1 MAVITPEAQRRKGR
15 GARSGV
21 HGVRQRERPGIPR
34 GIKGSNVAY
43 GQGRTLAATAGENA
57 SAASVA
63 TPTTPVSGG
72 GATVGAG
79 SVGAGT
85 PVSGSTVSAP
95 RKPRGRPPGSKNKPK
110 PPVVITRESES
121 AMRPVVLELS
131 AGSDVLEC
139 VSSFAR
145 HRRVGVSILSGS
157 GAVTNVTLRHPA
169 SHSNVLTLHGRFDIL
184 SLAGTFLPTSA
195 PASATAAASN
205 SPTLSSPACPPT
217 ASTVNS
223 PFTISLSGSQ
233 GQVIGGTVAGSVVAA
248 GPVMLLVASFAS
260 PEFHRLPAPPGED
273 EEGEAATAVS
283 EETKPLVAVVS
294 ETPAS
299 SMAMVYSVGGAN
311 AVSCQVAPEALPWSS
326 HADRAPPSHFRHSH
340 HPHHHY

>member
-1 MAVITPEAQRRKGR
+1 MADYDGAGSITLSRTPR
-15 GARSGV
+15 GAADSDEEDGPRRTITLST
-21 HGVRQRERPGIPR
+21 RPRE
-34 GIKGSNVAY
+34 N
-43 GQGRTLAATAGENA
+43 AAAAA
-57 SAASVA
+57 SAA
-63 TPTTPVSGG
+63 PTTPVSGG
-72 GATVGAG
+72 GGGTG
-79 SVGAGT
+79 SASAGT
-85 PVSGSTVSAP
+85 PASGSALSAP

-195 PASATAAASN
+195 PAGSTPAGSA
-205 SPTLSSPACPPT
+205 LSSPASPPT
-217 ASTVNS
+217 ASTTVNS
-223 PFTISLSGSQ
+223 PFTISLAGSQ
-233 GQVIGGTVAGSVVAA
+233 GQVIGGTVAGSLVAA

-260 PEFHRLPAPPGED
+260 PEFYRLPVPPGED
-273 EEGEAATAVS
+273 EESEAATAAS
-283 EETKPLVAVVS
+283 EETKPLAAVVG
-294 ETPAS
+294 EAPVS
-299 SMAMVYSVGGAN
+299 SMAMVYSVSGAS
-311 AVSCQVAPEALPWSS
+311 AVSCQMPPEVLPWSS
-326 HADRAPPSHFRHSH
+326 HADRAAPASHFRHSH